1 MMHMDHLHAPVL
13 LEEVQ
18 HWMQLESGGV
28 YVDGTLGHGGHAR
41 ILLEG
46 SEPDGVVIG
55 IERDLRNL
63 ETARER
69 LKAFGA
75 RAQLVHGNYRDLLKI
90 LDGRQIDGI
99 LLDLGFSSA
108 HVDDPARGFS
118 FQADGPLDM
127 RYDTSSGVTAA
138 DIVNGWPEAEL
149 ANLFLMYGEEM
160 AADRIA
166 RAIVEHR
173 RRERFVTT
181 TDLAEVVQSVVP
193 RRGRLHP
200 ATRVFQA
207 LRIAVN
213 DELGAL
219 QAVLPQTE
227 QALKPGGRLLI
238 ITFHS
243 LEDRIVKR
251 YFQSSNVLT
260 AQTKKPIEATLSERT
275 QNPRARSAK
284 LRVAKRAVASM

>member
-18 HWMQLESGGV
+18 HWMRLKPGGV

-41 ILLEG
+41 MMLEG
-46 SEPDGVVIG
+46 SEPNGVVIG

-63 ETARER
+63 ETAREQ
-69 LKAFGA
+69 LQPFGS
-75 RAQLVHGNYRDLLKI
+75 RAKFVHGNYRDLLNM
-90 LDGRQIDGI
+90 LNGQMVDGI
-99 LLDLGFSSA
+99 LLYLGFSSA
-108 HVDDPARGFS
+108 HVDDPERGFS

-127 RYDTSSGVTAA
+127 RYDTSDGVTAA
-138 DIVNGWPEAEL
+138 DIVNGWPVAEL
-149 ANLFLMYGEEM
+149 ANLFLMYGEEVH
-160 AADRIA
+160 ADRIA
-166 RAIVEHR
+166 RALVEHR
-173 RRERFVTT
+173 RHGRFATT
-181 TDLAEVVQSVVP
+181 TDLAQCIERVVP
-193 RRGRLHP
+193 RHGRLHP

-219 QAVLPQTE
+219 QDVLPQTE
-227 QALKPGGRLLI
+227 TALKPGGRLLI

-251 YFQSSNVLT
+251 FMKSSQTLT
-260 AQTKKPIEATLSERT
+260 SLTKKPVVATLSERT
-275 QNPRARSAK
+275 NNPRARSAK
-284 LRVAKRAVASM
+284 LRVAEKRHP

>member
-18 HWMQLESGGV
+18 HWMRLKPGGV

-41 ILLEG
+41 MMLEG
-46 SEPDGVVIG
+46 SEPNGVVIG

-63 ETARER
+63 ETAREQ
-69 LKAFGA
+69 LQPFGS
-75 RAQLVHGNYRDLLKI
+75 RAKFVHGNYRDLLNM
-90 LDGRQIDGI
+90 LNGQMVDGI

-108 HVDDPARGFS
+108 HVDDPERGFS

-127 RYDTSSGVTAA
+127 RYDTSDGVTAA
-138 DIVNGWPEAEL
+138 DIVNGWPVAEL
-149 ANLFLMYGEEM
+149 ANLFLMYGEEVH
-160 AADRIA
+160 ADRIA
-166 RAIVEHR
+166 RALVEHR
-173 RRERFVTT
+173 RHGRFATT
-181 TDLAEVVQSVVP
+181 TDLAQCIERVVP
-193 RRGRLHP
+193 RHGRLHP

-219 QAVLPQTE
+219 QDVLPQTE
-227 QALKPGGRLLI
+227 TALKPGGRLLI

-251 YFQSSNVLT
+251 FMKSSQTLT
-260 AQTKKPIEATLSERT
+260 SLTKKPVVATLSERT
-275 QNPRARSAK
+275 NNPRARSAK
-284 LRVAKRAVASM
+284 LRVAEKRHP

>member
-1 MMHMDHLHAPVL
+1 MHMDHLHAPVL

-18 HWMQLESGGV
+18 HWMRLKPGGV

-41 ILLEG
+41 MMLEG
-46 SEPDGVVIG
+46 SEPNGVVIG

-63 ETARER
+63 ETAREQ
-69 LKAFGA
+69 LQPFGS
-75 RAQLVHGNYRDLLKI
+75 RAKFVHGNYRDLLNM
-90 LDGRQIDGI
+90 LNGQMVDGI

-108 HVDDPARGFS
+108 HVDDPERGFS

-127 RYDTSSGVTAA
+127 RYDTSDGVTAA
-138 DIVNGWPEAEL
+138 DIVNGWPVAEL
-149 ANLFLMYGEEM
+149 ANLFLMYGEEVH
-160 AADRIA
+160 ADRIA
-166 RAIVEHR
+166 RALVEHR
-173 RRERFVTT
+173 RHGRFATT
-181 TDLAEVVQSVVP
+181 TDLAQCIERVVP
-193 RRGRLHP
+193 RHGRLHP

-219 QAVLPQTE
+219 QDVLPQTE
-227 QALKPGGRLLI
+227 TALKPGGRLLI

-251 YFQSSNVLT
+251 FMKSSQTLT
-260 AQTKKPIEATLSERT
+260 SLTKKPVVATLSERT
-275 QNPRARSAK
+275 NNPRARSAK
-284 LRVAKRAVASM
+284 LRVAEKRHP

>member
-18 HWMQLESGGV
+18 HWMQLEPGGV

-41 ILLEG
+41 MLLEG

-55 IERDLRNL
+55 IERDQRNL

-69 LKAFGA
+69 LADFGA
-75 RAQLVHGNYRDLLKI
+75 RAKFVHGDYRDLLKI
-90 LDGRQIDGI
+90 LNGRRVDGI

-108 HVDDPARGFS
+108 HVDDPSRGFS

-127 RYDTSSGVTAA
+127 RYDTLGGITAA

-160 AADRIA
+160 AASSIA
-166 RAIVEHR
+166 RAIVER
-173 RRERFVTT
+173 RRRGRFTTT
-181 TDLAEVVQSVVP
+181 TDLANVIQDVVP
-193 RRGRLHP
+193 RHGRLHP

-219 QAVLPQTE
+219 RAALPQTE
-227 QALKPGGRLLI
+227 QALKPDGRLLI

-251 YFQSSNVLT
+251 FFQSSAILR
-260 AQTKKPIEATLSERT
+260 AETKKPVVATLSERS

-284 LRVAKRAVASM
+284 LRVARKL

>member
-1 MMHMDHLHAPVL
+1 MVHMDHLHAPVL

-18 HWMQLESGGV
+18 HWMQLEPGGV

-75 RAQLVHGNYRDLLKI
+75 RVRLVHGNYRDLLKI
-90 LDGRQIDGI
+90 FGVGQVDGI

-173 RRERFVTT
+173 RHERLATT

-251 YFQSSNVLT
+251 FFQSSSVLT

-284 LRVAKRAVASM
+284 LRVAKRAIGH

>member
-18 HWMQLESGGV
+18 HWMRLKPGGV

-41 ILLEG
+41 MMLEG
-46 SEPDGVVIG
+46 SEPNGVVIG

-63 ETARER
+63 ETAREQ
-69 LKAFGA
+69 LQPFGS
-75 RAQLVHGNYRDLLKI
+75 RAKFVHGNYRDLLNM
-90 LDGRQIDGI
+90 LNGQMVDGI

-108 HVDDPARGFS
+108 HVDDPERGFS

-127 RYDTSSGVTAA
+127 RYDTSDGVTAA
-138 DIVNGWPEAEL
+138 DIVNGWPVAEL
-149 ANLFLMYGEEM
+149 ANLFLMYGEEVH
-160 AADRIA
+160 ADRIA
-166 RAIVEHR
+166 RALVEHR
-173 RRERFVTT
+173 RHGRFATT
-181 TDLAEVVQSVVP
+181 TDLAQCIERVVP
-193 RRGRLHP
+193 RHGRLHP

-219 QAVLPQTE
+219 QDVLPQTE
-227 QALKPGGRLLI
+227 TALKPGGRLLI

-251 YFQSSNVLT
+251 FMKSSQTLT
-260 AQTKKPIEATLSERT
+260 SLTKKPGVATLSERT
-275 QNPRARSAK
+275 NNPRARSAK
-284 LRVAKRAVASM
+284 LRVAEKRHP